1 MTTLSIP
8 HSFTNNTVASATEV
22 NQNFLSVKAFADAAV
37 VQVDG
42 SVQAPTVAIADNAV
56 TLAKLAAAVQ
66 NALVPVGSIVA
77 TARTTAPTGW
87 LLCNGTAFS
96 SATYPSLYA
105 ILNNVATTPDL
116 RGRFPLGDSSALTLL
131 ASGGSTTIT
140 ESNMPSHNHTQ
151 NAHNHTQDAHSHTID
166 NHTHTNQVTTV
177 IPAGT
182 HAHNNVSDY
191 VAAGTN
197 GAPTSP
203 TVASI
208 STTSLSANSNTA
220 TNQATTATNIATGGG
235 TDYYQPHVVVNFII
249 KHD

>member
-77 TARTTAPTGW
+77 TARTTAPAGW
-87 LLCNGTAFS
+87 LMCDGTSTAGYTTLAS
-96 SATYPSLYA
+96 Y
-105 ILNNVATTPDL
+105 VGATTPDL
-116 RGRFPLGDSSALTLL
+116 RGRFPLGDSSALSLL

-151 NAHNHTQDAHSHTID
+151 NAHSHTID
-166 NHTHTNQVTTV
+166 NHTHTNQVTVV

-182 HAHNNVSDY
+182 HAHDNVSDY
-191 VAAGTN
+191 VTAGTN
-197 GAPTSP
+197 GASTSP

-220 TNQATTATNIATGGG
+220 YNNATGGG
-235 TDYYQPHVVVNFII
+235 TAYYQPHVVVNFII

>member
-56 TLAKLAAAVQ
+56 TLAKLAAALQ

-77 TARTTAPTGW
+77 TARTIAPAGW
-87 LLCNGTAFS
+87 LMCDVTSTAGYTTLAS
-96 SATYPSLYA
+96 Y
-105 ILNNVATTPDL
+105 VGATTPDL
-116 RGRFPLGDSSALTLL
+116 RGRFPLGDSSALTLR

-208 STTSLSANSNTA
+208 SSTALAANAIAAVNVANTA
-220 TNQATTATNIATGGG
+220 VNGDTGGG
-235 TDYYQPHVVVNFII
+235 TAYYQPHVVVNFII

>member
-87 LLCNGTAFS
+87 LMCDGTSTAGYTTLAS
-96 SATYPSLYA
+96 Y
-105 ILNNVATTPDL
+105 VGATTPDL

-151 NAHNHTQDAHSHTID
+151 NAHNHTQDAHGHTID

-191 VAAGTN
+191 VSAGTN

-208 STTSLSANSNTA
+208 SSTALAANAIAAVNVANTA
-220 TNQATTATNIATGGG
+220 VNGDTGGG
-235 TDYYQPHVVVNFII
+235 TAYYQPHVVVNFII

>member
-1 MTTLSIP
+1 MATLSIP

-22 NQNFLSVKAFADAAV
+22 NANFTSVKSFADAAV

-42 SVQAPTVAIADNAV
+42 SVQAPTAAIANNAV

-77 TARTTAPTGW
+77 YGHTTAPTGW
-87 LLCNGTAFS
+87 LMCDGTSTAGYTTLAS
-96 SATYPSLYA
+96 Y
-105 ILNNVATTPDL
+105 VGATTPDL

-131 ASGGSTTIT
+131 AAGGSTTIT

-151 NAHNHTQDAHSHTID
+151 NAHNHTQDAHGHTID
-166 NHTHTNQVTTV
+166 NHTHTNQATF
-177 IPAGT
+177 IGT
-182 HAHNNVSDY
+182 ATSHAHGNTTDY

-197 GAPTSP
+197 GASTTPTI
-203 TVASI
+203 ASI
-208 STTSLSANSNTA
+208 STTSLGANQATA
-220 TNQATTATNIATGGG
+220 TNQATTATNNATGGG
-235 TDYYQPHVVVNFII
+235 TAYYQPHVVVNFII

>member
-87 LLCNGTAFS
+87 LMCDGTSTAGYTTLAS
-96 SATYPSLYA
+96 Y
-105 ILNNVATTPDL
+105 VGATTPDL
-116 RGRFPLGDSSALTLL
+116 RGRFPLGDSSALSLL
-131 ASGGSTTIT
+131 ASGGSTSIT
-140 ESNMPSHNHTQ
+140 TANMPVHTHAQSPHNHDQ
-151 NAHNHTQDAHSHTID
+151 VAHGHTID

-197 GAPTSP
+197 GASTSP

-235 TDYYQPHVVVNFII
+235 TAYYQPHVVVNFII

>member
-1 MTTLSIP
+1 MATLSIP

-22 NQNFLSVKAFADAAV
+22 NQNFLNVKAFADAAV

-42 SVQAPTVAIADNAV
+42 SVQAPTAAIANNAV

-87 LLCNGTAFS
+87 LMCDGTSTAGYTTLAS
-96 SATYPSLYA
+96 Y
-105 ILNNVATTPDL
+105 VGATTPDL

-131 ASGGSTTIT
+131 SAGGSTSIT
-140 ESNMPSHNHTQ
+140 TANMPVHTHTQSPHNHDQ
-151 NAHNHTQDAHSHTID
+151 AAHSHTID
-166 NHTHTNQVTTV
+166 PHTHTNQATV
-177 IPAGT
+177 ISSAVS
-182 HAHNNVSDY
+182 HAHGNTTDY

-197 GAPTSP
+197 GASTTPTI
-203 TVASI
+203 ASI
-208 STTSLSANSNTA
+208 S
-220 TNQATTATNIATGGG
+220 ATGLSTNPTLAVNVANGAVIGDTGSG
-235 TDYYQPHVVVNFII
+235 TAYYQPHVVVNFII

>member
-1 MTTLSIP
+1 MATLSIP
-8 HSFTNNTVASATEV
+8 NSFTNNTVASASEV
-22 NQNFLSVKAFADAAV
+22 NQNFLSVKTFADAAV

-42 SVQAPTVAIADNAV
+42 SVQAPTAAIANNAV

-87 LLCNGTAFS
+87 LMCDGTSTAGYTTLAS
-96 SATYPSLYA
+96 Y
-105 ILNNVATTPDL
+105 VGATTPDL

-140 ESNMPSHNHTQ
+140 TANMPVHTHTQ
-151 NAHNHTQDAHSHTID
+151 NPHNHDQVSHGHTID
-166 NHTHTNQVTTV
+166 PHAHTNQATF
-177 IPAGT
+177 IGT
-182 HAHNNVSDY
+182 ATAHAHNNTTDY

-197 GAPTSP
+197 GASTTPTI
-203 TVASI
+203 ASV
-208 STTSLSANSNTA
+208 STTSLGA
-220 TNQATTATNIATGGG
+220 NQATAVNVANTAVNNDTGGG
-235 TDYYQPHVVVNFII
+235 TAYYQPHVVVNFII